1 MNKHPLRDITEQE
14 IRTFEENGVLHM
26 QGVLD
31 DEWVAR
37 MQEAV
42 DDILDHPTE
51 YGHDL
56 SEAHENGRYA
66 FDNNMWMFHPEFR
79 AFVHESPMAE
89 TAARL
94 LRSRAV
100 NLIFDFLLVKEPH
113 TPTPTTWHQD
123 MPGNP
128 VEGNAC
134 GMWVSLDH
142 VTAGSGAVQWA
153 RGSHKWGKR
162 YDPVGDGRGKQEGYG
177 YVGDAPVLEQMP
189 DIAGNP
195 DAYDIVSFE
204 NVPRRLHRF
213 QPADVPRRTRQRQR
227 PAAARPWRAFRRRGL
242 DLRGSHR
249 CLVQSRPG
257 PGPGHRRRRAVSHR
271 VRPPCLSEAR
281 ARLGC
286 GPTGDVIAP
295 HPPRLPRLTRGSR
308 CEVKAVPTSPVWT
321 PNRRW

>member
-142 VTAGSGAVQWA
+142 VTADSGAVLWA

-162 YDPVGDGRGKQEGYG
+162 YDPVGDGRGKHEGYG

-204 NVPRRLHRF
+204 TF
-213 QPADVPRRTRQRQR
+213 
-227 PAAARPWRAFRRRGL
+227 
-242 DLRGSHR
+242 
-249 CLVQSRPG
+249 PG
-257 PGPGHRRRRAVSHR
+257 DFIVSNLLTCHGAPGNASDRRRRALGVRFAGEGSTYAVRTGVSFNLG
-271 VRPPCLSEAR
+271 PAR
-281 ARLGC
+281 DPGIGNGEPFPSASDHHVFPRLG
-286 GPTGDVIAP
+286 PDWDAARPAT
-295 HPPRLPRLTRGSR
+295 
-308 CEVKAVPTSPVWT
+308 
-321 PNRRW
+321 